1 MVALQLMSQDVL
13 CGVTSVKDGRQKA
26 PTIFNSAVVGRC

>member
-13 CGVTSVKDGRQKA
+13 YGVTSVKDGRQKA
-26 PTIFNSAVVGRC
+26 PIIFNSAVVCRC